1 MSEEQY
7 ALNEEEVIKPKRKK
21 SKKKDAEQLGN
32 VDADSFTTAIAEVTK
47 ENMIDQQT
55 VSDILIDSMKTAYL
69 EWSYPELRDKNNK
82 EENEL
87 LKTQIQCKVVFTED
101 LKHYKIYDLK
111 VITPDD
117 EIIDDAYQISP
128 EDYYTLTKKDA
139 EDGTIV

>member
-55 VSDILIDSMKTAYL
+55 VSAILIDSMKPASL
-69 EWSYPELRDKNNK
+69 EWSYPALRHTNNK
-82 EENEL
+82 HAHDL
-87 LKTQIQCKVVFTED
+87 LQP
-101 LKHYKIYDLK
+101 H
-111 VITPDD
+111 
-117 EIIDDAYQISP
+117 
-128 EDYYTLTKKDA
+128 
-139 EDGTIV
+139 